1 MKPTNETPAELNS
14 VFGKTTASTDYGTDR
29 KSKRFTPSRWAE
41 RMVPVI
47 LATLLLVLLV
57 TLGIVILSISGL
69 LP

>member
-1 MKPTNETPAELNS
+1 
-14 VFGKTTASTDYGTDR
+14 
-29 KSKRFTPSRWAE
+29 
-41 RMVPVI
+41 MVPVI